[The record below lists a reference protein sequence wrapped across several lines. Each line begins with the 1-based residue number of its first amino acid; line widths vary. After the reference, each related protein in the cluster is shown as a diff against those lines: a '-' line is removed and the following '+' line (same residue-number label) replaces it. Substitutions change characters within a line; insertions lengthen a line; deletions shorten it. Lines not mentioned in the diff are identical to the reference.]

1 MDLLALVSVWALH
14 WPLCQGVLI
23 LRTVLPKLRSHL
35 VDVCIIFS
43 HIILEKDYSIQF
55 GIKGNVRPNKYR
67 DTRQFK
73 SSPYHLFIQTQSSNS
88 TKFKHQAKRN

>member
-1 MDLLALVSVWALH
+1 MIV
-14 WPLCQGVLI
+14 
-23 LRTVLPKLRSHL
+23 
-35 VDVCIIFS
+35 S
-43 HIILEKDYSIQF
+43 HIVLGKDYSIQF
-55 GIKGNVRPNKYR
+55 GIKAKVRPNKYR